1 MRHEAEATCNLPC
14 HRSIPVSSVPNLHKI
29 IMRRFS
35 IILLLILY
43 SSLSALAQQT
53 YFYRLNG
60 VVTNGIKKAP
70 GFSSGIFVTFSK
82 DICYDSD
89 RDGFYA
95 NNGKLTK
102 IVEGTDADQYRGNCY
117 FGNAEY
123 IVSKSRDLIN
133 VRCADGIIYVYY
145 RESPLASDT
154 RSTYGNIPR
163 KLSDSA
169 PAVPIQ
175 QPSDNSFN
183 TPRSSSSRSLLR
195 TSPPG
200 LHMISPAPSATAPAS
215 APPVQAAVGRSTTAT
230 GVVSMTASYAMGQ
243 EGAPPVTE
251 EEQFATKKTIQWK
264 KRNS

>member
-1 MRHEAEATCNLPC
+1 M
-14 HRSIPVSSVPNLHKI
+14 SSVPNLHKI

-163 KLSDSA
+163 KLSESA

-183 TPRSSSSRSLLR
+183 TPQVIIIEKPSEDKSSRSSHDI
-195 TSPPG
+195 TC
-200 LHMISPAPSATAPAS
+200 
-215 APPVQAAVGRSTTAT
+215 PVCHGTGKCSTCAGR
-230 GVVSMTASYAMGQ
+230 G
-243 EGAPPVTE
+243 
-251 EEQFATKKTIQWK
+251 WK
-264 KRNS
+264 KHDGYSGSVYDCIICHGTGRCTSCYGRGTIRN